1 MYVAGAQMRYD
12 AETIWRLVQ
21 KLEAEGDIALEE
33 ADEIYSIFSENALRT
48 RLNPMFS
55 EFDSEMSI
63 ALMEWYKVVGKKIVK
78 GQRGNFIFT
87 IHLNENIHR
96 EYMYPAQKALRKHG
110 DFEDLCSTIMIH
122 KRLCSSLPLRP
133 LLEKIMPYP
142 WLQWGESAAEVFY
155 KASPRAG
162 MFHYPIKT
170 ESGIRTFSQAMKSF
184 SPVMKIMSPGEMRYD
199 ILRMAF
205 EIASGT
211 HDFPMYSWVLDKEA
225 AKTYVV
231 ADFMCRK
238 DIPCIAAFDIFR
250 GGSILFT
257 EKDKAHIVEKA
268 MEVPSEDLIENAL
281 NRKIIDKK
289 KIEAFFDGFPAQL
302 PLAEFIE
309 ANREYIDGMVRI
321 KTEKEAEKDEDTWLE
336 QTR

>member
-1 MYVAGAQMRYD
+1 MKPNT
-12 AETIWRLVQ
+12 ETIWQLVQ
-21 KLEAEGDIALEE
+21 KLEKEGDVTPEE
-33 ADEIYSIFSENALRT
+33 ADGIFSIFSEDALRT
-48 RLNPMFS
+48 RLNAMSS
-55 EFDSEMSI
+55 EFDFEMSI
-63 ALMEWYKVVGKKIVK
+63 ALMEWYKTVGKKIEK

-87 IHLNENIHR
+87 VHLNESIHR

-110 DFEDLCSTIMIH
+110 GFEDLCSTVMIN
-122 KRLCSSLPLRP
+122 KRLCSPLPFRSLF
-133 LLEKIMPYP
+133 EKTTSYP
-142 WLQWGESAAEVFY
+142 WLQWGESVAEVFY
-155 KASPRAG
+155 EISSPRAG

-170 ESGIRTFSQAMKSF
+170 ESGIYTISQAMKRF
-184 SPVMKIMSPGEMRYD
+184 SPVMKVMSPNEMRYA
-199 ILRMAF
+199 ILRTAF
-205 EIASGT
+205 EIASGV
-211 HDFPMYSWVLDKEA
+211 HDFPMYSWVLDKEE

-257 EKDKAHIVEKA
+257 EKGKAHIVEKA

-289 KIEAFFDGFPAQL
+289 KIGEFFGGFPAQL
-302 PLAEFIE
+302 PLTEFIE
-309 ANREYIDGMVRI
+309 ANREYIDGMVRL
-321 KTEKEAEKDEDTWLE
+321 KMEKEAEKDEDTWLE